1 MGRHSLTRTT
11 RRRPAH
17 RAHRPALLTAP
28 VVAAVGVL
36 VVPGTALAAP
46 QPALDPSGAVAA
58 PPRTQITVEHTPTG
72 FHAGTANEHE
82 SRPALSLVKMY
93 IADYVFTHGDPAD
106 RDAATQMLRFSD
118 DATASRL
125 YAKYPQSITDTAA
138 AYGLTDTRAAAHW
151 GNSTTSTADSVRY
164 LEAKK
169 RQNMTDPVLTAL
181 ATASPVA
188 ADGYH
193 QDYGTA
199 VLPGVIGTK
208 WGWSDDRRSLHAS
221 ASFGPDFS
229 VAAATYGPAEQLTGD
244 VLAAFP
250 GQGAG
255 PAAGGAP
262 GGAPGGIPV
271 RPVVQDAVTAAAD
284 AIAAAGAGVPGSA
297 DAGRGAA
304 DAVTTATA
312 PLIDALPESLA
323 VPGVPAAPAL
333 SAPPALPPAPILP
346 PMPPLP

>member
-46 QPALDPSGAVAA
+46 QPALDPSGTVAA

-199 VLPGVIGTK
+199 VLPGVTGTK

-255 PAAGGAP
+255 PAAGGVP
-262 GGAPGGIPV
+262 GGVPGIPV
-271 RPVVQDAVTAAAD
+271 RPVMQDAVTAAAD

>member
-93 IADYVFTHGDPAD
+93 IADYVFTHGEPAD

-125 YAKYPQSITDTAA
+125 YAKYPQSI
-138 AYGLTDTRAAAHW
+138 TDTRAAAHW

-199 VLPGVIGTK
+199 VLPGVTGTK

-262 GGAPGGIPV
+262 GGVPGGIPV
-271 RPVVQDAVTAAAD
+271 RPVVQDAVTATAD
-284 AIAAAGAGVPGSA
+284 SIAAAGAGVPGSA

-323 VPGVPAAPAL
+323 VPDVPAAPAL
-333 SAPPALPPAPILP
+333 SAPPSLPPAPILP